1 MPSILY
7 VEFEFQYMKFEESIP
22 YLLLKSI
29 FQKRAPCFFLFNH
42 ALVSCLLDYSVL
54 YTHMSLRFQD
64 ALMYVIDMS
73 RCN

>member
-1 MPSILY
+1 
-7 VEFEFQYMKFEESIP
+7 MKFEESIP

-29 FQKRAPCFFLFNH
+29 FQKRAPCFFFLIMQWYH
-42 ALVSCLLDYSVL
+42 VSLDYSVL

-64 ALMYVIDMS
+64 ALMYVIDIS